1 MELAKEI
8 TQGMLEDY
16 SDELI
21 KLDKSV
27 SNSRYMRQALEIAG
41 RYGLVVG
48 VPSDMRKVNPHEL
61 FTVFSA
67 LQSWVSEVYTLSP
80 LP

>member
-1 MELAKEI
+1 MELVKVI

-41 RYGLVVG
+41 RFGLVSD
-48 VPSDMRKVNPHEL
+48 VPKDLRSIEPHEMYRT
-61 FTVFSA
+61 FTE
-67 LQSWVSEVYTLSP
+67 LQTWVAGVYTISP